1 MKKIVHSNGINQ
13 EQTGTLIAILAFI
26 LGVWVRIMPTYLAGS
41 PINDGGLFY
50 QMVLGLAE
58 NGFRLPNYIE
68 YNNLQ
73 IPFVYPPLAFYIAG
87 GIHKIFSTP
96 LIDLFR
102 WYPPLVSVL
111 SILAF
116 YRLANSLLASKFQ
129 AGIATFVYALTPR
142 AITWMIMGGGLTRA
156 TGQLF
161 LLLTLEFVFQM
172 YKVGGKK
179 NILLASLFG
188 TLTVL
193 SHPEAAVHA
202 IVTVLILWW
211 IVGRNRNGILQSF
224 IVGLLVCATSAI
236 WWLPAIQVHG
246 LQPFLSAFQTGN
258 IDSVQGIVF
267 LTTGLSDEPF
277 TTYILALGMIG
288 VIYTI
293 AQGRYFLPLWF
304 ILPHVIEPRNA
315 PNVTVFPMAMLAGV
329 TLSEIVFPAI
339 RNIEAVTRKVTLTPP
354 FGGMAVKAL
363 SALLVINLIFSS
375 YYHAFRL
382 SLNVVSEGNQ
392 TALEWVQ
399 QNTPPGSKFVIVT
412 GWECSMC
419 DSLQEW
425 FPVTT
430 GRASLTT
437 IQGKEW
443 LAGQSFR
450 EQMETLIEIQECLNK
465 DYQCLETSTKKLG
478 EQFQYIYISHRI
490 PVPLPQGILWISGGQ
505 QLAVSLASHPTKYE
519 LVYQS
524 TEASIFKYHS
534 SQ

>member
-1 MKKIVHSNGINQ
+1 MKTISRQTTQLTPDELGGLIV
-13 EQTGTLIAILAFI
+13 ILAFI
-26 LGVWVRIMPTYLAGS
+26 LGVWARSMPTYLAGS

-50 QMVLGLAE
+50 QMVLGLTE
-58 NGFRLPNYIE
+58 SNFRLPDYIE

-73 IPFVYPPLAFYIAG
+73 IPFVYPPLAFYVAG
-87 GIHKIFSTP
+87 GIYKIFSIP

-102 WYPPLVSVL
+102 WYPPLVSAI
-111 SILAF
+111 SILVF
-116 YRLANSLLASKFQ
+116 YRLAISLLDSKLQ
-129 AGIATFVYALTPR
+129 AGIATFIYAFTPR

-161 LLLTLEFVFQM
+161 LLLTLESVFQM

-202 IVTVLILWW
+202 IVTIFVLWW
-211 IVGRNRNGILQSF
+211 MAGRNRNGILQSF
-224 IVGLLVCATSAI
+224 IVGLLVFSTTAI
-236 WWLPAIQVHG
+236 WWLPAIQAHG
-246 LQPFLSAFQTGN
+246 LRPFLSAFQTGN
-258 IDSVQGIVF
+258 IDTVQGIVF

-293 AQGRYFLPLWF
+293 ARGRYFLPVWF

-315 PNVTVFPMAMLAGV
+315 PNVTVFPMAMLASIA
-329 TLSEIVFPAI
+329 LSEIVFPAI
-339 RNIEAVTRKVTLTPP
+339 RNIEAVTRKTTLTTP

-363 SALLVINLIFSS
+363 STLLVINLIFSS

-382 SLNVVSEGNQ
+382 SLNVVSEGNR
-392 TALEWVQ
+392 TALQWIQ
-399 QNTPPGSKFVIVT
+399 QNTPPESKFVIVT

-465 DYQCLETSTKKLG
+465 DYQCLETGTKKLG
-478 EQFQYIYISHRI
+478 EQFQYIYISHRV
-490 PVPLPQGILWISGGQ
+490 PVPLPQSILWISGGQ
-505 QLAVSLASHPTKYE
+505 QLAVSLASHPKYE

-524 TEASIFKYHS
+524 NEASIFKYRP